1 MIKKDTLRWQFLT
14 STISTTM
21 ALLLLGALTLFVLT
35 AKEIRNYVHQDLTIT
50 TILADSTSETT
61 AQNLVVTLGE
71 KFYVHKIEFIS
82 REQALQEQVEVLGIN
97 PHEFL
102 GKNPFSI
109 SLEMKM
115 KADYVC
121 TDSLAWIT
129 EDLMQES
136 AIVDVIYPE
145 DVVETINQNLS
156 TITYILI
163 LITVVLLVISISL
176 INNTVHMGIYS
187 QRFVINTMKIIGA
200 RWNFIRRP
208 FMLRSLR
215 IGLISSAIATL
226 FLLVAVQWA
235 IGIEPSLAQFVP
247 TRNVLVMVACIF
259 AFAMVI
265 TLTCTFI
272 SVTHFLKMQ
281 ERDLYR

>member
-71 KFYVHKIEFIS
+71 KFYVHKIQFIS

-163 LITVVLLVISISL
+163 LITVMLLVISISL

-215 IGLISSAIATL
+215 IGLISAAVATL

-235 IGIEPSLAQFVP
+235 IGIESSLAQFVP
-247 TRNVLVMVACIF
+247 TRNVLIMVACIF

>member
-1 MIKKDTLRWQFLT
+1 MIKKDSLRWQFLT

-35 AKEIRNYVHQDLTIT
+35 AKEIRNYVHQDMTVT
-50 TILADSTSETT
+50 TILADTTSETT

-71 KFYVHKIEFIS
+71 KVYVHKIDFIS
-82 REQALQEQVEVLGIN
+82 REQALQEQVEVLGVN

-121 TDSLAWIT
+121 TDSLVWIT

-136 AIVDVIYPE
+136 AIVDVIYHE
-145 DVVETINQNLS
+145 DIIETINQNLN

-163 LITVVLLVISISL
+163 LITVMLSVISISL
-176 INNTVHMGIYS
+176 INNTVHLGIYS

-215 IGLISSAIATL
+215 MGLISAAIATL
-226 FLLVAVQWA
+226 FLLIVVQWA
-235 IGIEPSLAQFVP
+235 IGIEPSLSEFLPA
-247 TRNVLVMVACIF
+247 RNVLTMIACVF

>member
-215 IGLISSAIATL
+215 IGLISATVATL

-235 IGIEPSLAQFVP
+235 IGIESSLAQFIP
-247 TRNVLVMVACIF
+247 TRNVLIMVACIF

>member
-35 AKEIRNYVHQDLTIT
+35 AREIRNYVHQDLTIT

-71 KFYVHKIEFIS
+71 KFYVHKIQFIS

-215 IGLISSAIATL
+215 IGLISAAIATL

-235 IGIEPSLAQFVP
+235 IGIESSLAQFVP
-247 TRNVLVMVACIF
+247 TRNVLIMVACIF

-265 TLTCTFI
+265 TLMCTFI

>member
-1 MIKKDTLRWQFLT
+1 
-14 STISTTM
+14 M

-35 AKEIRNYVHQDLTIT
+35 ARGIRNYVHQDLTIT

-71 KFYVHKIEFIS
+71 KFYVHKIQFIS

-215 IGLISSAIATL
+215 IGLISAAIATL

-235 IGIEPSLAQFVP
+235 IGIESSLAQFIP
-247 TRNVLVMVACIF
+247 TRNVLIMVACIF

>member
-71 KFYVHKIEFIS
+71 KFYVHKIQFIS

-215 IGLISSAIATL
+215 IGLISAAIATL

-235 IGIEPSLAQFVP
+235 IGIESSLAQFIP
-247 TRNVLVMVACIF
+247 TGNVLIMVACIF

>member
-71 KFYVHKIEFIS
+71 KFYVHKIQFIS

-215 IGLISSAIATL
+215 IGLISAAVVTL

-235 IGIEPSLAQFVP
+235 IGIESSLAQFVP

>member
-71 KFYVHKIEFIS
+71 KFYVHKIQFIS

-215 IGLISSAIATL
+215 IGLISAAIATL

-235 IGIEPSLAQFVP
+235 ISIEASLAQFVP
-247 TRNVLVMVACIF
+247 TRNVLIMVACIF

>member
-215 IGLISSAIATL
+215 IGLISAAIATL

-235 IGIEPSLAQFVP
+235 ISIEASLAQFIP
-247 TRNVLVMVACIF
+247 TRNVLIMVACIF

>member
-35 AKEIRNYVHQDLTIT
+35 AREIRNYVHQDLTIT

-136 AIVDVIYPE
+136 AIVDVIYPK

-215 IGLISSAIATL
+215 IGLISAAIATL

-235 IGIEPSLAQFVP
+235 IGIESSLAQFIP
-247 TRNVLVMVACIF
+247 TRNVLIMVACIF

>member
-215 IGLISSAIATL
+215 IGLISATVATL

-235 IGIEPSLAQFVP
+235 IGIESSLAQFVP
-247 TRNVLVMVACIF
+247 TRNVLIMVACIF

>member
-71 KFYVHKIEFIS
+71 KFYVHKIQFIS

-121 TDSLAWIT
+121 TDSLTWIT

-215 IGLISSAIATL
+215 IGLISAAIATL

-235 IGIEPSLAQFVP
+235 IGIESSLAQFVP
-247 TRNVLVMVACIF
+247 TRNVLIMVACIF

>member
-71 KFYVHKIEFIS
+71 KFYVHKIQFIS

-215 IGLISSAIATL
+215 IGLISAAIATL

-235 IGIEPSLAQFVP
+235 IGIESSLAQFVP
-247 TRNVLVMVACIF
+247 TRNVLMMVACIF

>member
-1 MIKKDTLRWQFLT
+1 MIKKDSLRWQFLT

-35 AKEIRNYVHQDLTIT
+35 AKEIRNYVHQDMTVT
-50 TILADSTSETT
+50 TILADTTSETT

-71 KFYVHKIEFIS
+71 KVYVHKIDFIS
-82 REQALQEQVEVLGIN
+82 REQALQEQVEVLGVN

-121 TDSLAWIT
+121 TDSLVWIT

-136 AIVDVIYPE
+136 AIVDVIYHE
-145 DVVETINQNLS
+145 DIIETINQNLN

-163 LITVVLLVISISL
+163 LITVVLSVISISL
-176 INNTVHMGIYS
+176 INNTVHLGIYS

-215 IGLISSAIATL
+215 MGLISAAIATL
-226 FLLVAVQWA
+226 FLLIVVQWA
-235 IGIEPSLAQFVP
+235 IGIEPSLSEFLPA
-247 TRNVLVMVACIF
+247 RNVLTMIACVF

>member
-71 KFYVHKIEFIS
+71 KFYVHKIQFIS

-215 IGLISSAIATL
+215 IGLISAAIATL

-235 IGIEPSLAQFVP
+235 IGIESSLAQFVP

>member
-187 QRFVINTMKIIGA
+187 QRVVINTMKIIGA

-215 IGLISSAIATL
+215 IGLISAAIATL

-235 IGIEPSLAQFVP
+235 IGIESSLAQFIP

>member
-215 IGLISSAIATL
+215 IGLISAAIATL

-235 IGIEPSLAQFVP
+235 IGIESSLAQFIP
-247 TRNVLVMVACIF
+247 TRNVLIMVACIF

>member
-215 IGLISSAIATL
+215 IGLISAAITTL

-235 IGIEPSLAQFVP
+235 IGIESSLAQFVP
-247 TRNVLVMVACIF
+247 TRNVLIMVACIF

>member
-35 AKEIRNYVHQDLTIT
+35 AREIRNYVHQDLTIT

-215 IGLISSAIATL
+215 IGLISAAIATL

-235 IGIEPSLAQFVP
+235 IGIESSLAQFIP
-247 TRNVLVMVACIF
+247 TRNVLIMVACIF

>member
-215 IGLISSAIATL
+215 IGLISAAVATL

-235 IGIEPSLAQFVP
+235 IGIESSLAQFLP

>member
-71 KFYVHKIEFIS
+71 KFYVHKIQFIS

-215 IGLISSAIATL
+215 IGLISAAIATL

-235 IGIEPSLAQFVP
+235 LGIESSLEQFVP
-247 TRNVLVMVACIF
+247 TRNVLIMVACIF

>member
-35 AKEIRNYVHQDLTIT
+35 AREIRNYVHQDLTIT

-71 KFYVHKIEFIS
+71 KFYVHKIQFIS

-215 IGLISSAIATL
+215 IGLISAAIATL

-235 IGIEPSLAQFVP
+235 IGIEASLEQFVP
-247 TRNVLVMVACIF
+247 TRNVLIMVACIF

>member
-71 KFYVHKIEFIS
+71 KFYVHKIQFIS

-215 IGLISSAIATL
+215 IGLISAAIATL

-235 IGIEPSLAQFVP
+235 IGIESSLAQFIP
-247 TRNVLVMVACIF
+247 TRNVLIMVACIF
-259 AFAMVI
+259 AFAIVI

>member
-1 MIKKDTLRWQFLT
+1 
-14 STISTTM
+14 
-21 ALLLLGALTLFVLT
+21 
-35 AKEIRNYVHQDLTIT
+35 VHQDLTIT

-215 IGLISSAIATL
+215 IGLISAAIATL

-235 IGIEPSLAQFVP
+235 IGIESSLAQFIP
-247 TRNVLVMVACIF
+247 TRNVLIMVACIF

>member
-71 KFYVHKIEFIS
+71 KFYVHKIQFIS

-215 IGLISSAIATL
+215 IGLISAAVATL

-235 IGIEPSLAQFVP
+235 IGIEASLAQFVP
-247 TRNVLVMVACIF
+247 TRNVLIMVACIF

>member
-121 TDSLAWIT
+121 TDSLAWIV

-215 IGLISSAIATL
+215 IGLISAAIATL

-235 IGIEPSLAQFVP
+235 ISIESSLAQFVP
-247 TRNVLVMVACIF
+247 TRNVLIMVACIF

>member
-35 AKEIRNYVHQDLTIT
+35 AREIRNYVHQDLTIT

-71 KFYVHKIEFIS
+71 KFYVHKIQFIS

-215 IGLISSAIATL
+215 IGLISAAIATL

-235 IGIEPSLAQFVP
+235 IGIESSLAQFIP
-247 TRNVLVMVACIF
+247 TRNVLIMVACIF

>member
-50 TILADSTSETT
+50 TILADSTSETM

-215 IGLISSAIATL
+215 IGLISAAIATL

-235 IGIEPSLAQFVP
+235 IGIESSLAQFVP
-247 TRNVLVMVACIF
+247 TRNVLIMVACIF

>member
-1 MIKKDTLRWQFLT
+1 MIKKDSLRWQFLT

-35 AKEIRNYVHQDLTIT
+35 AKEIRNYVHQDMTVT
-50 TILADSTSETT
+50 TILADTTSETT

-71 KFYVHKIEFIS
+71 KVYVHKIDFIS
-82 REQALQEQVEVLGIN
+82 REQALQEQVEVLGVN

-121 TDSLAWIT
+121 TDSLEWIT

-136 AIVDVIYPE
+136 AIVDVIYHE
-145 DVVETINQNLS
+145 DIIETINQNLN

-163 LITVVLLVISISL
+163 LITVVLSVISISL
-176 INNTVHMGIYS
+176 INNTVHLGIYS

-215 IGLISSAIATL
+215 MGLISAAIAIL
-226 FLLVAVQWA
+226 FLLIVVQWA
-235 IGIEPSLAQFVP
+235 IGIEPSLSEFLPA
-247 TRNVLVMVACIF
+247 RNVLTMIACVF

>member
-35 AKEIRNYVHQDLTIT
+35 AREIRNYVHQDLTIT

-215 IGLISSAIATL
+215 IGLISAAIATL

-235 IGIEPSLAQFVP
+235 IGIESSLAQFIP

>member
-215 IGLISSAIATL
+215 IGLISAAIATL

-235 IGIEPSLAQFVP
+235 IGIESSLAQFVP

>member
-71 KFYVHKIEFIS
+71 KFYVHKIQFIS

-215 IGLISSAIATL
+215 IGLISAAVATL
-226 FLLVAVQWA
+226 ILLVAVQWA
-235 IGIEPSLAQFVP
+235 IGIESSLAQFVP

>member
-71 KFYVHKIEFIS
+71 KFYVHKIQFIS

-215 IGLISSAIATL
+215 IGLISAAIATL

-235 IGIEPSLAQFVP
+235 IGIESSLAQFIP
-247 TRNVLVMVACIF
+247 TRNVLIMVACIF

>member
-71 KFYVHKIEFIS
+71 KFYVHKIQFIS

-215 IGLISSAIATL
+215 IGLISAAIATL

-235 IGIEPSLAQFVP
+235 IGIESSLAQFLP

>member
-1 MIKKDTLRWQFLT
+1 MIKKDSLRWQFLT

-35 AKEIRNYVHQDLTIT
+35 AKEIRNYVHQDMTVT
-50 TILADSTSETT
+50 TILADTTSETT
-61 AQNLVVTLGE
+61 AQKLVVTLGE
-71 KFYVHKIEFIS
+71 KVYVHKIDFIS
-82 REQALQEQVEVLGIN
+82 REQALQEQVEVLGVN

-121 TDSLAWIT
+121 TDSLEWIT

-136 AIVDVIYPE
+136 AIVDVIYHE
-145 DVVETINQNLS
+145 DIIETINQNLN

-163 LITVVLLVISISL
+163 LITVVLSVISVSL
-176 INNTVHMGIYS
+176 INNTVHLGIYS

-215 IGLISSAIATL
+215 MGLISAAIATL
-226 FLLVAVQWA
+226 FLLIVVQWA
-235 IGIEPSLAQFVP
+235 IGIEPSLSEFLPA
-247 TRNVLVMVACIF
+247 RNVLTMIACVF

>member
-71 KFYVHKIEFIS
+71 KFYVHKIQFIS

-215 IGLISSAIATL
+215 IGLISAAIATL

-235 IGIEPSLAQFVP
+235 IGIEASLDQFVP
-247 TRNVLVMVACIF
+247 TRNVLIMVACIF

>member
-71 KFYVHKIEFIS
+71 KFYVHKIQFIS

-215 IGLISSAIATL
+215 IGLISATIATL
-226 FLLVAVQWA
+226 FLLVVVQWA
-235 IGIEPSLAQFVP
+235 IGIESSLAQFVP

>member
-71 KFYVHKIEFIS
+71 KFYVHKIQFIS

-129 EDLMQES
+129 EDLMQEN

-215 IGLISSAIATL
+215 IGLISAAIATL

-235 IGIEPSLAQFVP
+235 IGIESSLAQFIP
-247 TRNVLVMVACIF
+247 TRNVLIMVACIF